1 MSNIGNIA
9 TLTITSFQSVGELS
23 ITSFPVSKNL
33 VVNNNLSSTINVSP
47 NIVTKL
53 LVEKTST
60 PTILYPSYP
69 GVALSGPQ
77 GIQGIQGPTGPT
89 GSTGNTGPT
98 GSTGP
103 TGPTGSTGDTGPIGP
118 TGPTG
123 STGATGSTGDTG
135 PIGPTGPTGPT
146 GSIGPTGPTGLD
158 GISGYGY
165 TGAEVINGFL
175 YISQVNPVGVI
186 GSPYSIGY
194 VRGITGPTGP
204 TGSVEVYVR
213 TLEGL
218 SGNIDL
224 YPGRAMSIG
233 ACGPNYIIFSV
244 NKAQTDK
251 SYSDSAAGVAVFD
264 SDDFRIAGD
273 GIVRLNKTTLK
284 AQSGNFSS
292 ASDFSVTFRG
302 GTGQAISTQI
312 NGNDLYFNIAK
323 ASTGVCGVAYYDSSD
338 FNVATDG
345 KVTLNGAVRSLN
357 GCTGLLGICGTSGE
371 IEISQTC
378 PNIIIG
384 LPDSVNINNL
394 NILGSITGLI
404 DGGVY

>member
-1 MSNIGNIA
+1 M
-9 TLTITSFQSVGELS
+9 
-23 ITSFPVSKNL
+23 
-33 VVNNNLSSTINVSP
+33 
-47 NIVTKL
+47 
-53 LVEKTST
+53 
-60 PTILYPSYP
+60 
-69 GVALSGPQ
+69 
-77 GIQGIQGPTGPT
+77 
-89 GSTGNTGPT
+89 
-98 GSTGP
+98 
-103 TGPTGSTGDTGPIGP
+103 
-118 TGPTG
+118 
-123 STGATGSTGDTG
+123 
-135 PIGPTGPTGPT
+135 
-146 GSIGPTGPTGLD
+146 D

-175 YISQVNPVGVI
+175 YISQVNPVGII

-338 FNVATDG
+338 FNVASDG

-371 IEISQTC
+371 IEVTKSC

-394 NILGSITGLI
+394 NISGSITGLI
-404 DGGVY
+404 DGGLY